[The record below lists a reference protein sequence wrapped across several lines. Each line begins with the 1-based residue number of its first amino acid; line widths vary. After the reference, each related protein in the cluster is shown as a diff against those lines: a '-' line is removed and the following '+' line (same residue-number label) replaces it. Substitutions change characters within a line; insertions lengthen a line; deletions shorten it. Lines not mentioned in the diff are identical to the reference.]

1 MVTHLDILECEVNW
15 ALGSITR
22 NKAGGGNR
30 ILAELFKTLEVDAIK
45 VMHSII
51 ANLENSA
58 ITTVLEKVSF
68 HSSPKGQCQMKV
80 QRAYTHVCSVMSS
93 SLQSHGL

>member
-30 ILAELFKTLEVDAIK
+30 ILAELEADAIK

-58 ITTVLEKVSF
+58 ITTGLEKVSF
-68 HSSPKGQCQMKV
+68 HSSPKGQFQMKV
-80 QRAYTHVCSVMSS
+80 QRAYMHACSVVSN
-93 SLQSHGL
+93 SLQSHRL

>member
-30 ILAELFKTLEVDAIK
+30 ILVELFKTLEVDAIK

-51 ANLENSA
+51 ANLENAA
-58 ITTVLEKVSF
+58 IATGLEKVSF
-68 HSSPKGQCQMKV
+68 HSSPKEGQCQRMFELIA
-80 QRAYTHVCSVMSS
+80 QFHSFHMLAR
-93 SLQSHGL
+93 

>member
-30 ILAELFKTLEVDAIK
+30 ILVELFKTLEVDAIK

-51 ANLENSA
+51 ANLENAA
-58 ITTVLEKVSF
+58 IATGLEKVSF
-68 HSSPKGQCQMKV
+68 HSSPKEGQCQMKV
-80 QRAYTHVCSVMSS
+80 QRAYMHACSVVSN
-93 SLQSHGL
+93 SL

>member
-30 ILAELFKTLEVDAIK
+30 ILAELFKTLEADAIK

-58 ITTVLEKVSF
+58 ITTGLEKVSF
-68 HSSPKGQCQMKV
+68 HSSPKGQFQMKV
-80 QRAYTHVCSVMSS
+80 QITTQLHSQPTPVF
-93 SLQSHGL
+93 LP